1 MESGG
6 RFGSCLCSA
15 RRISAILL
23 SLSIFRLSASISRPV
38 DPAAAGGD
46 DNAAPAPAPA
56 PEAGNDAP
64 ASADTDAGGVGLN
77 ESDDLALSDA
87 PDGTSLAEP
96 ASLSVAAESSF
107 FRDGE
112 EEAAAAAAPPPAAA
126 AAPLLLA
133 GGGAVKIRVKES
145 SILHALRDFLVAS
158 ADFLARVL
166 LSSSV

>member
-64 ASADTDAGGVGLN
+64 ASADTDVGGVGLN
-77 ESDDLALSDA
+77 ESDGLSLSDA
-87 PDGTSLAEP
+87 SDGTSLADP

-107 FRDGE
+107 LRDGE
-112 EEAAAAAAPPPAAA
+112 EEAAAA

-145 SILHALRDFLVAS
+145 SILHAFRDFLVAS
-158 ADFLARVL
+158 ADFLARVF